1 MGMCILYSPGAMDLL
16 TLLACFPTGGV
27 CVCVCVRVYMCI
39 CTNIDICMCT
49 NIQSLFCHH
58 PTGLYASQIRPLY
71 PDFDAHKAILCPTYN
86 PQTHTQDV
94 SSFQVCICV
103 FVSVCECVHESYIIY
118 CHITPHIPTQAEAK

>member
-49 NIQSLFCHH
+49 HIQSLFCHH

-94 SSFQVCICV
+94 SSFLVKEDSTNEVCTILERTSRSGVYMCVCIRV
-103 FVSVCECVHESYIIY
+103 
-118 CHITPHIPTQAEAK
+118 